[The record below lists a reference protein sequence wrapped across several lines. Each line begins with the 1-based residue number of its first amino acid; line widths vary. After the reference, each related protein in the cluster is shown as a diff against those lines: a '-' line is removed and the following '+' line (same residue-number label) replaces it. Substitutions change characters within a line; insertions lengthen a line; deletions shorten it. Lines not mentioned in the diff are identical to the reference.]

1 MVVVITFYTQQ
12 DYRDTEYELFQ
23 GLDKDRVWTG
33 IDSVLQS
40 NRILNYSNVIK
51 NTLLVE
57 KM

>member
-40 NRILNYSNVIK
+40 NRILNHSNVIK